1 MVSRCHARRSVAA
14 TRLCGSWASR
24 FRGLAPT
31 AKLYRLYGTGTPK
44 WPIRTTRICV
54 EQRGANPGRGGTK
67 PALCESDLN
76 DDIEPLS
83 PIERHFER
91 WRVRAGLVL
100 APIVFLA
107 VWQAEWPSLK
117 PEAHR
122 LAAILAA
129 VVTLW
134 ITEAVA
140 MPVTALVGASLCVV
154 LRVAPAKEVFA
165 PFADPIMFLFIG
177 SFILARAI
185 FLHGLDRRLAFGAL
199 ALSWVGQSPSRILF
213 AFGAVTA
220 FMSAWISNTATTA
233 MMFAIGL
240 SILKYLMGDGER
252 PPLVDRR
259 YATGLMLMTSFA
271 ASIGGLATPVGTPPN
286 LIGLGA
292 IRETLDVDI
301 PFLKWSFIGAP
312 IVVCLF
318 LYLFVY
324 LNWLCAGR
332 GANTAEERSAP
343 LADERRRLGPWTS
356 GQRSTIAAFAITVTL
371 WVVPGI
377 VAVTAGE
384 QSEAYKT
391 LSKCLPES
399 VAALLGAA
407 LLFVLPGDRQGKTIT
422 WREAVEIDWGVV
434 LLYGGGFALGVLA
447 ERLGLAAAL
456 GKNLVGLLPST
467 SGLTLVIASA
477 AVATLV
483 SELTSNTASAIIV
496 VPVAINI
503 AQAAGADPLEPALAA
518 TFAASLGFM
527 LPVSTPCNAIVYGSG
542 YVPLTRMVRYGL
554 LLDVAGVVV
563 IVVMVRL
570 LGRWVL

>member
-1 MVSRCHARRSVAA
+1 M
-14 TRLCGSWASR
+14 
-24 FRGLAPT
+24 
-31 AKLYRLYGTGTPK
+31 LYHH
-44 WPIRTTRICV
+44 CV
-54 EQRGANPGRGGTK
+54 PPPDIESLSPLEQR
-67 PALCESDLN
+67 
-76 DDIEPLS
+76 
-83 PIERHFER
+83 FEQV
-91 WRVRAGLVL
+91 RVRAGLIL
-100 APIVFLA
+100 APVAFA
-107 VWQAEWPSLK
+107 VVWQAELPALS

-122 LAAILAA
+122 LAAVLAT

-140 MPVTALVGASLCVV
+140 MPVTALLGASLCVL
-154 LRVAPAKEVFA
+154 LRVAPAKEAFA

-199 ALSWVGQSPSRILF
+199 SLGWVGKSPARILF
-213 AFGAVTA
+213 TFGAVTA
-220 FMSAWISNTATTA
+220 VMSAWISNTATTA

-240 SILKYLMGDGER
+240 SLLNYLMRDNGHGAA
-252 PPLVDRR
+252 VDRR

-286 LIGLGA
+286 LIGLA
-292 IRETLDVDI
+292 VIRKSLGVEI
-301 PFLKWSFIGAP
+301 PFLKWAFVGVP
-312 IVVCLF
+312 IVACLF
-318 LYLFVY
+318 LYLFFY
-324 LNWLCAGR
+324 LNLLCGAGTR
-332 GANTAEERSAP
+332 RAAASLAP
-343 LADERRRLGPWTS
+343 LDEVRRRLGPWTS
-356 GQRSTIAAFAITVTL
+356 GQRSTVFAFAVTVVL
-371 WVVPGI
+371 WVMPGM
-377 VAVTAGE
+377 VAVIAGE
-384 QSEAYKT
+384 ESAAYQT

-399 VAALLGAA
+399 VAALLGAT
-407 LLFVLPGDRQGKTIT
+407 LLFLLPGDRAGKAIT

-434 LLYGGGFALGVLA
+434 LLYGGGFSLGVLS

-456 GKNLVGLLPST
+456 GQSLAQFLPST

-477 AVATLV
+477 AVAMLV

-496 VPVAINI
+496 VPVAISI
-503 AQAAGADPLEPALAA
+503 AQAAGANPLEPALAA

-542 YVPLTRMVRYGL
+542 YIPLTRMVRYGL
-554 LLDVAGVVV
+554 LLDLAGVTI